1 MKKIYGC
8 LAILLLCN
16 VQFAEAQEPEPVHFQ
31 PVYSGNPYLAMNFYL
46 TAITIDDTTVEV
58 GDEVGIF
65 DGDICVGA
73 GIVTGPLGEYL
84 DLVAATDDPTTPEK
98 DGFTPGN
105 PISYRLWDASALLE
119 IIQVD
124 TIYASGKGFFQSQGT
139 AVLELHGTKPGTEPS
154 HFQPVYSGNPY
165 LAMNFYLTDITIDEL
180 PVEIGDEIGIFDG
193 DVCVGAGIVTGP
205 LGQYLDLVAA
215 TDDPTTPEKDGFTP
229 DNPISFR
236 LWDYSAQIEVRNISS
251 IYTSGEAV
259 FSSQGTVVLEIHG
272 NSAQPMIQIIA
283 PVPDR
288 EVPEDTPD
296 FDIADLDTVFSVTPE
311 GSALEFT
318 TTSDTTAISVRL
330 DEFNVAWVSLA
341 ENWNGTGQI
350 FLSTTLSD
358 STLSDT
364 VLLTVTPVNDL
375 PSPFELISPVDGWS
389 GGATTLTFSWSAS
402 VDPDTDET
410 PAYDFALS
418 TDSSFAIV
426 DTFINCGSDTT
437 LAFDSLAPGKYYWKV
452 SAYSGLDTVWGSESD
467 QKPWSFTIIP
477 VALESANPVIT
488 HYRLDNNYPNP
499 FNPTTTIRYELPRQS
514 RVMLSIYDINGRAV
528 ANLVNATQPTG
539 LYSVTWDAGDLGSG
553 VYFYRIEVYSPY
565 KNGTGEFRQVKKM
578 ILIK

>member
-1 MKKIYGC
+1 MKKIYCC
-8 LAILLLCN
+8 LAILLLGN

-46 TAITIDDTTVEV
+46 TAITIDDTTAEV

-105 PISYRLWDASALLE
+105 PI
-119 IIQVD
+119 
-124 TIYASGKGFFQSQGT
+124 G
-139 AVLELHGTKPGTEPS
+139 
-154 HFQPVYSGNPY
+154 
-165 LAMNFYLTDITIDEL
+165 
-180 PVEIGDEIGIFDG
+180 
-193 DVCVGAGIVTGP
+193 
-205 LGQYLDLVAA
+205 
-215 TDDPTTPEKDGFTP
+215 
-229 DNPISFR
+229 FR

-251 IYTSGEAV
+251 IYTSGDAI
-259 FSSQGTVVLEIHG
+259 FSSQGTAVLEIHG
-272 NSAQPMIQIIA
+272 SSAQPTIQIIS

-288 EVPEDTPD
+288 EVPEDTAD
-296 FDIADLDTVFSVTPE
+296 FDIADLDTIFSVTPE

-318 TTSDTTAISVRL
+318 TTSDTIAISVRL

-350 FLSTTLSD
+350 FLSATLHD

-364 VLLTVTPVNDL
+364 VLLTVTPVNDP
-375 PSPFELISPVDGWS
+375 PSLFSMISPVDGWL
-389 GGATTLTFSWSAS
+389 GGTTTLTFSWSAS
-402 VDPDTDET
+402 IDHDTGET

-426 DTFINCGSDTT
+426 DTFINVGTDTT
-437 LAFDSLAPGKYYWKV
+437 LTFDSLAPGKYYWKV
-452 SAYSGLDTVWGSESD
+452 SAYSGIDTVWGSESD
-467 QKPWSFTIIP
+467 QRPWSFTIMP
-477 VALESANPVIT
+477 VALESAYPMIT

-553 VYFYRIEVYSPY
+553 VYFYRIEVYSPH
-565 KNGTGEFRQVKKM
+565 KNGTGEFRQVRKM